1 MSNNNLLNNLLQD
14 ERRNMFNNNINHN
27 NNSNHN
33 NNHNNNSNHNNNINH
48 NNNLNQHIINK
59 PNNVNHSPYQL
70 LQNNDYEQM
79 TRQRNNISQRNNI
92 NQHIYNETSRQPM
105 MSLGN
110 PMSTNQN
117 RDGFMDNNG
126 QYITSLSQEA
136 TKVIRK
142 HPDTITENLGILY
155 NDDSIAQ
162 LSVFNK
168 QNEEDYMNHGLEI
181 EKKYI
186 VINSI
191 DRDWTTENN
200 NENVFNFQ
208 ISFGDA
214 SYRLNNNVKYLNH
227 MNVTN
232 DLENVLSLKC
242 TNLVLPNRVD
252 IDDVKISTFPFI
264 NLSVDSIT
272 NLTNGTNQN
281 LNRCL
286 ANLASI
292 TPIIS
297 GTNYKFI
304 DLRNI
309 NQQKKDFKTPLAK
322 LKKLDISIT
331 RPDGQRLQ
339 NRNDILDIK
348 KIYHISGNSSD
359 YLLRIVTNTYFSN
372 SEYEV
377 GDIIKIR
384 NYVFRDT
391 STVAISSSFNNFI
404 NREEGHVIKEI
415 GKEHGSIKALYDKIS
430 IQLPGSYST
439 TTGDFVEDTFF
450 STLESSTTIEIGTE
464 AENYASLSS
473 DEEPGKIINTNL
485 QSQIFLEV
493 DVYKKNPKNLIKGL
507 Y

>member
-33 NNHNNNSNHNNNINH
+33 NNDHNNNSNHNNNINH

-70 LQNNDYEQM
+70 LENKDYEQM
-79 TRQRNNISQRNNI
+79 TRQRNNISQRNNL
-92 NQHIYNETSRQPM
+92 NRHIYNETSRQPM

-126 QYITSLSQEA
+126 QYITSLPQEA

-186 VINSI
+186 VVNSI

-200 NENVFNFQ
+200 NETVFNFQ

-304 DLRNI
+304 DLRTTSSGHLI
-309 NQQKKDFKTPLAK
+309 F
-322 LKKLDISIT
+322 
-331 RPDGQRLQ
+331 
-339 NRNDILDIK
+339 
-348 KIYHISGNSSD
+348 SGN
-359 YLLRIVTNTYFSN
+359 
-372 SEYEV
+372 
-377 GDIIKIR
+377 
-384 NYVFRDT
+384 
-391 STVAISSSFNNFI
+391 
-404 NREEGHVIKEI
+404 
-415 GKEHGSIKALYDKIS
+415 
-430 IQLPGSYST
+430 P
-439 TTGDFVEDTFF
+439 
-450 STLESSTTIEIGTE
+450 
-464 AENYASLSS
+464 
-473 DEEPGKIINTNL
+473 
-485 QSQIFLEV
+485 
-493 DVYKKNPKNLIKGL
+493 
-507 Y
+507 